1 MPVNKLSK
9 YKICGGIDTTI
20 TGKLIYLVLND
31 LANRNGEAVIP
42 QRRIS
47 DALHISKK
55 AVSRNLRRLESG
67 GYIIILPQY
76 RSDDG
81 GRSANKYII
90 RK

>member
-1 MPVNKLSK
+1 MNKLARFK
-9 YKICGGIDTTI
+9 VCGEMDATI

-31 LANRNGEAVIP
+31 LANRNGEVDIP

-81 GRSANKYII
+81 GRSANKYTI
-90 RK
+90 K